1 MSLNHMI
8 HNILFIKILGPDK
21 LGQSRYCI
29 SPKRW
34 YFIYKS
40 CLPWR
45 LFWRKRPKDL
55 FIHINFQRM
64 VSLITLEFVYHL
76 AYKTYSRWYMNQGIL
91 RPMESSILNAQ
102 NIVRILLKMV
112 NATRNVIYLLVL
124 MMIAIVMVLITVL
137 PMHIK
142 IPKNYFI
149 NQLILPIFYSKI
161 NWILIIHGENGFHI
175 IPLCFRK
182 A

>member
-1 MSLNHMI
+1 MDTSRVYCYKWSNPVLVRFIIGACDNCNTQWNLSWQESLTNILFTKYWNPSSSNSESKRTLYLPQRNGLVMSLNHMI

-76 AYKTYSRWYMNQGIL
+76 AIRKRTKLTVDDTWIRASFVPWNLQSWM
-91 RPMESSILNAQ
+91 P
-102 NIVRILLKMV
+102 RIL
-112 NATRNVIYLLVL
+112 
-124 MMIAIVMVLITVL
+124 
-137 PMHIK
+137 
-142 IPKNYFI
+142 
-149 NQLILPIFYSKI
+149 
-161 NWILIIHGENGFHI
+161 
-175 IPLCFRK
+175 
-182 A
+182 